1 MNKVK
6 NFLSKN
12 KVLGATALT
21 ALMASSAQAAVAF
34 DTTKGFSGT
43 VELNFFYSAVAVVV
57 GAVTAIW
64 AIKKAIAMFR

>member
-12 KVLGATALT
+12 KILGVIGLASLF
-21 ALMASSAQAAVAF
+21 ASSAQAAVAF

-64 AIKKAIAMFR
+64 AIKKAIAMFK